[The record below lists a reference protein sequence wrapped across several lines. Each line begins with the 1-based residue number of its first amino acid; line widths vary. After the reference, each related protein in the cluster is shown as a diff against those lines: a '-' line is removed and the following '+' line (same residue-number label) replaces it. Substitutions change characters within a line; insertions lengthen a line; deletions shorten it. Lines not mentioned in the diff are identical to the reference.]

1 MDMAQ
6 KEKGKK
12 NTCFTRKKQAR
23 GPPDQTKN
31 RGEINQ
37 NSAFSWICQA
47 ENLNQQIVS
56 QIKTRFFYT
65 SKSKVKKEN
74 HFF

>member
-6 KEKGKK
+6 KEKYLLHA
-12 NTCFTRKKQAR
+12 KKQAR

-31 RGEINQ
+31 RGKINQ